1 MMVITLCDIFTIIDR
16 PERGGCG
23 GQSDVWSIQHGCG
36 YTERG
41 NLAKTERGTLANI
54 EAMGVVGV
62 IWGMGDQH
70 PKNIYIYSDDCRVRI
85 QGVGCRNQGLGVGVI
100 LHIMTML
107 FVCLHMC
114 DAGEYDDNPREYA
127 DPQSRTHR
135 CGLH

>member
-23 GQSDVWSIQHGCG
+23 GLSDVWAIQHGCG

-70 PKNIYIYSDDCRVRI
+70 PKDIYIYSDDCRVRI
-85 QGVGCRNQGLGVGVI
+85 QGVGRLQESGFRGGGDPSYND
-100 LHIMTML
+100 H
-107 FVCLHMC
+107 
-114 DAGEYDDNPREYA
+114 AGEYDGNPREHA